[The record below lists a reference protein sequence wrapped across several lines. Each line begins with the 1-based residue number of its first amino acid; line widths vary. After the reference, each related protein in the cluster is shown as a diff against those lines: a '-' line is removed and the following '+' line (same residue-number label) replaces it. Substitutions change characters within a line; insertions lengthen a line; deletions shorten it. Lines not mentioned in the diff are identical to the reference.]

1 MAGYL
6 KAAGATCA
14 STGNPHQYHPHGH
27 PAMGVGT
34 HPHPHSHP
42 HPGTPH
48 PGLPSPFALATHGHP
63 HPHPLEHGLAFP
75 QETNQ
80 QIPYT
85 SSQQMNQV
93 QFGPIRIKH
102 RIPSYESYNYN
113 RNGGMNQRK
122 QRRERTTFTRAQ
134 LDVLEGLFTKTRY
147 PDIFMREEV
156 ALKINLPE
164 SRVQVWFKN
173 RRAKCRQQMQQQ
185 SQQQQ
190 QQQQTPPSK
199 SSPRT
204 SQNHSNG
211 STGSRI
217 STSSSTTPSRRS
229 SPDSPAQGREAP
241 VAGNSPL
248 STPLLSTQSTYPRVG
263 ATPTGGSGANS
274 NLTTPSPPLTP
285 SSNQL
290 QPSSYPAA
298 MNQIHHGEAYGFT
311 WSSAG
316 PAVNHSQYAGQGY
329 NAYAQTPY
337 ASSDYYQAQIPHMHH
352 SPQANYHHPQ
362 YHPNMALT
370 SSMSHLSMSTS
381 HHLNPVTSQSQ
392 ASSNDIAAAAASG
405 DETSGY
411 VLPEQK
417 YPSLV

>member
-1 MAGYL
+1 
-6 KAAGATCA
+6 
-14 STGNPHQYHPHGH
+14 
-27 PAMGVGT
+27 
-34 HPHPHSHP
+34 
-42 HPGTPH
+42 
-48 PGLPSPFALATHGHP
+48 
-63 HPHPLEHGLAFP
+63 
-75 QETNQ
+75 
-80 QIPYT
+80 
-85 SSQQMNQV
+85 
-93 QFGPIRIKH
+93 
-102 RIPSYESYNYN
+102 
-113 RNGGMNQRK
+113 MNQRK

-185 SQQQQ
+185 SQQHQQQ

-204 SQNHSNG
+204 SQNHSNS

-290 QPSSYPAA
+290 PSSYPAA

-316 PAVNHSQYAGQGY
+316 SAVNHSQYAGQSY
-329 NAYAQTPY
+329 NAYAQAPY

-352 SPQANYHHPQ
+352 SPQTNYHHPQ

-370 SSMSHLSMSTS
+370 SSMSHLTS
-381 HHLNPVTSQSQ
+381 HHLNPVTSQTQ
-392 ASSNDIAAAAASG
+392 ASNDIAAAAVVAATSG

>member
-75 QETNQ
+75 Q
-80 QIPYT
+80 
-85 SSQQMNQV
+85 
-93 QFGPIRIKH
+93 
-102 RIPSYESYNYN
+102 
-113 RNGGMNQRK
+113 GMNQRK

-185 SQQQQ
+185 SQQHQQQ

-204 SQNHSNG
+204 SQNHSNS

-392 ASSNDIAAAAASG
+392 AASNDIAAAAVVAAASG

>member
-1 MAGYL
+1 
-6 KAAGATCA
+6 
-14 STGNPHQYHPHGH
+14 
-27 PAMGVGT
+27 
-34 HPHPHSHP
+34 
-42 HPGTPH
+42 
-48 PGLPSPFALATHGHP
+48 
-63 HPHPLEHGLAFP
+63 
-75 QETNQ
+75 
-80 QIPYT
+80 
-85 SSQQMNQV
+85 
-93 QFGPIRIKH
+93 
-102 RIPSYESYNYN
+102 
-113 RNGGMNQRK
+113 
-122 QRRERTTFTRAQ
+122 
-134 LDVLEGLFTKTRY
+134 
-147 PDIFMREEV
+147 
-156 ALKINLPE
+156 
-164 SRVQVWFKN
+164 
-173 RRAKCRQQMQQQ
+173 MQQQ
-185 SQQQQ
+185 SQQHQQQ

-204 SQNHSNG
+204 SQNHSNS

-329 NAYAQTPY
+329 NAYAQAPY

-352 SPQANYHHPQ
+352 SPQTNYHHPQ

-370 SSMSHLSMSTS
+370 SSMSHLTS
-381 HHLNPVTSQSQ
+381 HHLNPVTSQTQ
-392 ASSNDIAAAAASG
+392 AASNDIAAAAVVAAASG